1 MQSHHAQMH
10 MQLQVILQKI
20 NEKNKK
26 ILMVCVENW
35 RKHMIVYL
43 SLSIKE
49 ATLYRSH
56 WSTWHFFHL
65 VQQLH
70 DWMEARDYYPAMS
83 GDKLPMVF
91 NSSRISLSTSS
102 VYLIYI
108 CDLPAVV
115 QHCSICIYADGTSIY
130 ISTSTCSVCPAGGR
144 YILGAFMIVSNI
156 MDSR

>member
-1 MQSHHAQMH
+1 MHKCTCNYKSHYRRVMKRTRRYWWF
-10 MQLQVILQKI
+10 V
-20 NEKNKK
+20 KK
-26 ILMVCVENW
+26 IGESIY
-35 RKHMIVYL
+35 MIVYL
-43 SLSIKE
+43 SLTTIKG
-49 ATLYRSH
+49 AILYRSH
-56 WSTWHFFHL
+56 WSTWHFSHL

-70 DWMEARDYYPAMS
+70 DCMEARDYYPAMS
-83 GDKLPMVF
+83 GDKLPMVS

-115 QHCSICIYADGTSIY
+115 QHCSIGIYADGTSIY

-144 YILGAFMIVSNI
+144 HILGAFMIGSNI